1 MMFAKNR
8 LMYQWNITESPEIL
22 PRKYSQLSLTEG
34 ERQYNGAKVDFS
46 TTVAEMTGYLHAK
59 M

>member
-1 MMFAKNR
+1 
-8 LMYQWNITESPEIL
+8 MYQWNITESPEVR

-46 TTVAEMTGYLHAK
+46 TTVAQMTGYLHAK